1 MGTKGPRSYFSPEDD
16 QILLAMAKKRASNED
31 IAKALNRSVRS
42 VESRKYKLR
51 IDGIAVPN
59 APRTKKKSR
68 HPAPDVQAIERPAAT
83 QICIVD
89 VEDHAPSLAKADPAP
104 AGHIDPAGLIGA
116 QIDELNDQ
124 EAELLASLERVRAER
139 SRIIEQLQ
147 GLIDTALTAISK
159 EETTIKS

>member
-31 IAKALNRSVRS
+31 IAKALNRSV
-42 VESRKYKLR
+42 ESRKYKLR

-59 APRTKKKSR
+59 APRTRKKSR

-89 VEDHAPSLAKADPAP
+89 VEDHAPSLAKAAPAP